1 MTLQWLSTTKDK
13 SALTDHVDG
22 PSRCL
27 IHVYVD
33 SCHDLKSAALSGKSS
48 SKPSPMVELQ
58 VGNGEPQA
66 TWPVNYEE
74 SPVFE
79 QGFVFTVANPHADDL
94 HIKVIDSGHKNAV
107 IGTTTIRT
115 SNIMAAVDMEYRLQS
130 FDLKRSGPVQS
141 GIKLAAN
148 VRILQNSRPKKISDA
163 LAAQSSLDRGQ
174 QDQGSAKKAS
184 AAGQPEVMKK
194 QKSPTPDPKV
204 PIQEVASEESLE
216 TKKS

>member
-1 MTLQWLSTTKDK
+1 MTSLFIQISKINCCPQFFWGGNQSIANLERLLYY
-13 SALTDHVDG
+13 LTPG
-22 PSRCL
+22 
-27 IHVYVD
+27 IY
-33 SCHDLKSAALSGKSS
+33 KI
-48 SKPSPMVELQ
+48 
-58 VGNGEPQA
+58 
-66 TWPVNYEE
+66 TFE
-74 SPVFE
+74 SE
-79 QGFVFTVANPHADDL
+79 ITGFVFTVANPHADDL

-204 PIQEVASEESLE
+204 PIQEVASEVIEYCTHEIIKTVDL
-216 TKKS
+216 